1 MMIPL
6 SSTLDSE
13 YMVHVGAWYA
23 LFTRFSVAAPL
34 DLLQLP

>member
-1 MMIPL
+1 VDFMIPL

-23 LFTRFSVAAPL
+23 MFAA
-34 DLLQLP
+34 LQCCRSA